1 MAALRRSGFAILG
14 ACMFGMASAE
24 AETLEIPIGVLKI
37 EYPEK
42 LPLSRLDL
50 SPDDLGFAGGQ
61 LSVDDNNTTGR
72 FLGHKYEM
80 RPVSATPE
88 DAAAALDALIEDGV
102 SYVVTMAERDELEM
116 LASHVEGRD
125 ILLLNATAKDDA
137 LRTEICLA
145 NTLHIA
151 PSYAIE
157 ADGLAQFLLWKKW
170 RKWLLIHGSH
180 PEDKLWAD
188 ALRRAARK
196 FGAKIVEEREYEDKG
211 GGRRT
216 DTGHVLVQKQIPIF
230 TQRAKEHDIII
241 AADEADVFA
250 GFLPY
255 HTWDASLVAG
265 SAGLRPIG
273 WHPATE
279 AWGARQF
286 QRRFERLAN
295 RYVRTEDYEVWLAIR
310 VIGEG
315 VTRTN
320 SAAMPEVKA
329 YVLGD
334 DFELGVFKGTKVNFR
349 PWNQQLRTPVLLAN
363 DRMLVAVS
371 PQDEFLH
378 KTTRLDT
385 LGFDRPESKCALDTK

>member
-1 MAALRRSGFAILG
+1 MAAVARL
-14 ACMFGMASAE
+14 ASAIVF
-24 AETLEIPIGVLKI
+24 ACSYGIGTLSAAPIDVTIGVLKI
-37 EYPEK
+37 AYPEE

-50 SPDDLGFAGGQ
+50 PPDDLGFAGGQ
-61 LSVDDNNTTGR
+61 LSVNDNNTTGK
-72 FLGHKYEM
+72 FLGHAYEM
-80 RPVSATPE
+80 RPIT
-88 DAAAALDALIEDGV
+88 AAPDEAVAAIDALIADGV
-102 SYVVTMAERDELEM
+102 RYIVTLADRTELES
-116 LASHVEGRD
+116 LSAHVADRD
-125 ILLLNATAKDDA
+125 VLLLNATAKDDA
-137 LRTEICLA
+137 LRTEVCLA

-151 PSYAIE
+151 PSHAIE

-170 RKWLLIHGSH
+170 RRWLLIHGSH

-286 QRRFERLAN
+286 QRRFERIAN

-320 SAAMPEVKA
+320 TAEVADVKA
-329 YVLGD
+329 YVLSD
-334 DFELGVFKGTKVNFR
+334 EFEIGVFKGTKVNFR
-349 PWNQQLRTPVLLAN
+349 GWNQQLRTPVLLAN

-378 KTTRLDT
+378 KLTRLDT
-385 LGFDRPESKCALDTK
+385 LGYDRPESDCALDKK